1 MSSSLTEMESR
12 VYRAYRHTLKSF
24 PRNSYNRPGARK
36 QKAREIVSV
45 RYHVPISAVK
55 EIVARGEKIDGIE
68 HNHTEE
74 YAQMLPYTMAMRTA
88 MRDFQ
93 AHPVK
98 VCVCGSTDA
107 VAPRF
112 HQYYSKTEDKPVIVT
127 SCFGCWER
135 TAEDI

>member
-1 MSSSLTEMESR
+1 MSSSLTEKESR

-24 PRNSYNRPGARK
+24 PRHAYSRAGARK

-55 EIVARGEKIDGIE
+55 EIVRHGEKIEGIE

-74 YAQMLPYTMAMRTA
+74 YVKVLPYTLVMKEAMAE
-88 MRDFQ
+88 FQ
-93 AHPVK
+93 AHPVT
-98 VCVCGSTDA
+98 VCVCGSTDD

-112 HQYYSKTEDKPVIVT
+112 HQHYSQVEDKPVIIT
-127 SCFGCWER
+127 SCFSCWMR

>member
-1 MSSSLTEMESR
+1 MSSSLTEKESR

-24 PRNSYNRPGARK
+24 PRHAYNRAGARK
-36 QKAREIVSV
+36 QKAREIVAI

-55 EIVARGEKIDGIE
+55 EIVSRGEKIDGIE
-68 HNHTEE
+68 HKHTEE
-74 YAQMLPYTMAMRTA
+74 YDKMLPYTMAMKNA
-88 MRDFQ
+88 MQEFQ
-93 AHPVK
+93 AHPVT

-112 HQYYSKTEDKPVIVT
+112 HQHYSKVDDKPVIIT